1 MTETVAAGRRPAFA
15 PRAHLA
21 VLAAGV
27 LFGSTFLPMQH
38 AVDDAEPVPFL
49 AARFLFGALALWP
62 LARREKPVPGDG
74 RAGVV
79 CGASLAL
86 GYILQTVGLQ
96 YTTTSVSA
104 FLTYLLVVIVPL
116 LSAAILRRVPA
127 RLTMAGVVLATAG
140 LFLLTGRGDV
150 EGIGKG
156 ELLTVGCAIAFAVHI
171 LLLDRFA
178 HGHSLFRLSA
188 AQLVVVGGGL
198 FLPGLVLGG
207 YGFTAGTWLAAA
219 YTGVAVSA
227 GALVLQFWGQRRVGP
242 TRASLLL
249 TVEPVTAAF
258 VGYAIGE
265 RLGWTGAAGAA
276 LILGGIAVA
285 EIGGLL
291 TERSSAYHA
300 PRDARRAGVG
310 PDGPTD

>member
-1 MTETVAAGRRPAFA
+1 MTAVPGAAGHFPV
-15 PRAHLA
+15 RAHLA
-21 VLAAGV
+21 VLAAGI

-38 AVDDAEPVPFL
+38 AVDDAQPVPFL

-62 LARREKPVPGDG
+62 LARRERAALGDT
-74 RAGVV
+74 RAGLL
-79 CGASLAL
+79 CGVALGL

-116 LSAAILRRVPA
+116 LSAAVLRRVPA
-127 RLTMAGVVLATAG
+127 RMTMVGVVLATAG
-140 LFLLTGRGDV
+140 LFLLTGGGDV
-150 EGIGKG
+150 EGFGRG
-156 ELLTVGCAIAFAVHI
+156 EALTIGCAVAFAVHI

-178 HGHSLFRLSA
+178 RGQSLFRLSTV
-188 AQLVVVGGGL
+188 QLLVVGAGL
-198 FLPGLVLGG
+198 FLPGLALGG
-207 YGFTAGTWLAAA
+207 YGFGLKTWLAAA

-227 GALVLQFWGQRRVGP
+227 GALVLQFWGQRQVGP

-265 RLGWTGAAGAA
+265 RLGWTGAAGAV

-300 PRDARRAGVG
+300 PRDAPHVGVVR
-310 PDGPTD
+310 DGPTD